1 MKRSYGP
8 QFLARRESSVSLTN
22 IAEER
27 VASFCESM
35 HCSRSRAVDALV
47 RSGSFDGAKEIID
60 GDRWVVDSWREFK

>member
-1 MKRSYGP
+1 MKRSHGP
-8 QFLARRESSVSLTN
+8 QFLARKETSVTLTA

-27 VASFCESM
+27 VVSFCESM

-60 GDRWVVDSWREFK
+60 GDVWVLDSWRKFK